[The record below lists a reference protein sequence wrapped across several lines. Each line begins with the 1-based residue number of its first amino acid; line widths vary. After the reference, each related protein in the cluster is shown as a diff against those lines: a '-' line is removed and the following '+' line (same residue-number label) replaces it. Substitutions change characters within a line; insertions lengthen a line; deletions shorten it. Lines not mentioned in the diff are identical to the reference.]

1 MRVAAYA
8 LMALALGAGEAA
20 AQCYGPEC
28 DGRSG
33 PTRQYYYTEPAPG
46 PGAGFERPAYRG
58 PEPSFEAPQY
68 RPAPDDRMRREYRSE
83 DMPPPRP
90 APPAY
95 KPANPRPDVTYERST
110 RAPEVE
116 RPARPPE
123 VRRDVWGDRVPP
135 PAPPRDAQRRP
146 GNDKPP
152 ASGTV
157 TISIAEY
164 EDLRGQARELQRLL
178 GERRDFHDVP
188 SQSGPRPNTIYR

>member
-8 LMALALGAGEAA
+8 LVALALGAGEAA

-28 DGRSG
+28 DSRSG
-33 PTRQYYYTEPAPG
+33 PTRQYYYTEPSPG
-46 PGAGFERPAYRG
+46 PGPGFERPQYRA
-58 PEPSFEAPQY
+58 PEPGFDGPQY
-68 RPAPDDRMRREYRSE
+68 RAAPDDRIRREYRSE

-90 APPAY
+90 PASR
-95 KPANPRPDVTYERST
+95 PAEPRPESFQERST
-110 RAPEVE
+110 RAPEI
-116 RPARPPE
+116 
-123 VRRDVWGDRVPP
+123 RRDVWGDRVPP
-135 PAPPRDAQRRP
+135 SSPPRDTQRRP
-146 GNDKPP
+146 GNAKPP

-164 EDLRGQARELQRLL
+164 EDLRNRARELQRLL